1 VCSLF
6 PEFQPSTA
14 IHAESPLPCIT
25 VAGLSPGIRPVG
37 AGLCPPTWVAGVT
50 PAPRRHPRSHP
61 CGTPGRFH
69 VGQRRN
75 GAGVTPAPRWSRSP
89 PTKPHA
95 PNPSPQ
101 PSHKLVWDGSLLQL
115 AGEGFLFILLSFSP
129 LCSRASSRTS
139 TLNVGVLAAAS
150 ARRGVRQAFRSYRR
164 FFKWWSTSAT

>member
-1 VCSLF
+1 VNRLRPSSKQSELLRRPCPRSF
-6 PEFQPSTA
+6 SPSTA

-25 VAGLSPGIRPVG
+25 VVGLSPGIRPVG

-95 PNPSPQ
+95 PNLSPQ

-115 AGEGFLFILLSFSP
+115 EKGRKKREGLGGRRLDHFMG
-129 LCSRASSRTS
+129 
-139 TLNVGVLAAAS
+139 VGN
-150 ARRGVRQAFRSYRR
+150 
-164 FFKWWSTSAT
+164 

>member
-1 VCSLF
+1 MTFSAMAIGFWEGFYRRLNCRPRSF
-6 PEFQPSTA
+6 SPSTA

-89 PTKPHA
+89 QTKPHA

-101 PSHKLVWDGSLLQL
+101 PSHKKPVGREPVT
-115 AGEGFLFILLSFSP
+115 ARGRGFLSLTLGSP
-129 LCSRASSRTS
+129 LYFPLIMPWSLVAYASPP
-139 TLNVGVLAAAS
+139 
-150 ARRGVRQAFRSYRR
+150 RRRPSSGF
-164 FFKWWSTSAT
+164 